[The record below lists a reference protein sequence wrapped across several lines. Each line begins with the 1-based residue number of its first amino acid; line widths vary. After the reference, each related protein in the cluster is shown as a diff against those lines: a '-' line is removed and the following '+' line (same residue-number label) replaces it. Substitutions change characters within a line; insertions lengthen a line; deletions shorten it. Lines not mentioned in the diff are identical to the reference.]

1 MYGKRKETTKKDK
14 VQEGVPSSYRQKFA
28 ARKEQI
34 NIVVQEDSIPIA
46 HILSFKKKKII
57 GEKEQLRKRGPKE
70 SLLCHR
76 YKLAKRKPLRLA
88 VTGRKRKEMNGEYKT
103 GPRE

>member
-14 VQEGVPSSYRQKFA
+14 VQDGVPSSYRQKFA

-46 HILSFKKKKII
+46 HILSFKKK
-57 GEKEQLRKRGPKE
+57 
-70 SLLCHR
+70 
-76 YKLAKRKPLRLA
+76 
-88 VTGRKRKEMNGEYKT
+88 
-103 GPRE
+103 